1 MLPKNV
7 AAFLASKVLPTT
19 TWNKSWPLPGE
30 IISTNICFDFSVE
43 NIIWNLTYSTKYKK
57 WTWLDF

>member
-30 IISTNICFDFSVE
+30 IISTNICSDFSVE
-43 NIIWNLTYSTKYKK
+43 NIIWNNL
-57 WTWLDF
+57 